1 MLLTDKI
8 ISVYTTAL
16 YLTITC
22 TWIIPILL

>member
-1 MLLTDKI
+1 MLLTHKI

-22 TWIIPILL
+22 T